1 MSKAP
6 SCKRCGGPCRAGE
19 LTAQQSP
26 VEAAHAAGRAEAVAD
41 IRKVL
46 HDLVL
51 EHESLIGGAAL
62 LCAIDRIK
70 SGAHVG
76 AAKKGSQ

>member
-1 MSKAP
+1 MSAIDKLRAQI
-6 SCKRCGGPCRAGE
+6 RDRDLEVYTGGY
-19 LTAQQSP
+19 AQ
-26 VEAAHAAGRAEAVAD
+26 AVAD
-41 IRKVL
+41 IRQVL

-51 EHESLIGGAAL
+51 EQESLIGGAAL

-76 AAKKGSQ
+76 AAKKGAT